1 MKKNKEKTTKT
12 KTEQHMLAIERRKKI
27 IELLNQQK
35 SVMVP
40 ELSLLFGV
48 TEETI
53 RRDLEKL
60 EQNGILVRTYGGA
73 TLVEE
78 SFHEAPVEERQSINY
93 DGKERI
99 GRKAAGLINDGDT
112 IFLDAS
118 TSALQVAKSI
128 KDRKGITVITNSE
141 KVIIELSKSEGI
153 NVISTGGIL
162 RKKSMSYVGK
172 IAEYNIT
179 NNYYARK
186 AFVSCHGFTLN
197 RGLTDSNEQEADIK
211 KAVMN
216 CCDEVIFLCDR
227 SKFGKLGFS
236 VLASL
241 DEINCLVTDQAPEQE
256 WTTELDRQSVQ
267 TIIA

>member
-1 MKKNKEKTTKT
+1 
-12 KTEQHMLAIERRKKI
+12 MLAIERRKKI
-27 IELLNQQK
+27 TVLLSERK
-35 SVMVP
+35 SVLVP
-40 ELSLLFGV
+40 ELSRLFGV

-78 SFHEAPVEERQSINY
+78 SFPEAPVEERQTINFE
-93 DGKERI
+93 GKERI
-99 GRKAAGLINDGDT
+99 GRKAAALIQDGDT
-112 IFLDAS
+112 VFLDAS
-118 TSALQVAKSI
+118 TSALQVAKAI
-128 KDRKGITVITNSE
+128 RDRKGITVITNSE
-141 KVIIELSKSEGI
+141 KVIAELSKSDAI

-162 RKKSMSYVGK
+162 RKKSMSYVGR
-172 IAEYNIT
+172 IAEYNIV

-186 AFVSCHGFTLN
+186 AFVSCHGIALN

-211 KAVMN
+211 KAMMK

-236 VLASL
+236 VLAAL
-241 DEINCLVTDQAPEQE
+241 EEIDCLVTDMAPEPE
-256 WTTELDRQSVQ
+256 WTEELAKQSVAL
-267 TIIA
+267 IVV